1 MFNKNPSEG
10 DLRKFMLEVS
20 KLEAIEFMGLT
31 KIFNV
36 SLFEGEDNK
45 PRNFETVLSEI
56 LDKYISL
63 SRTQRRNIMK
73 IIKSA
78 NLGKIQG

>member
-10 DLRKFMLEVS
+10 DLRKFMMEVS

-45 PRNFETVLSEI
+45 PRDFETVLSEI

>member
-10 DLRKFMLEVS
+10 DLRKFMMEVS

-63 SRTQRRNIMK
+63 SRTQRRNVMK

>member
-10 DLRKFMLEVS
+10 DLRKFMMEVS

-45 PRNFETVLSEI
+45 PRDFETVLSEI

-78 NLGKIQG
+78 NLGKIEG

>member
-20 KLEAIEFMGLT
+20 KLETIEFMGLT

-36 SLFEGEDNK
+36 ELFEGEDK
-45 PRNFETVLSEI
+45 APRNFETVLSEI

-78 NLGKIQG
+78 NPGKIKG

>member
-10 DLRKFMLEVS
+10 DLRKFMMEVS

>member
-1 MFNKNPSEG
+1 MFNRNPSEG
-10 DLRKFMLEVS
+10 DLRKFMMEVS

-78 NLGKIQG
+78 NLGKIKG

>member
-1 MFNKNPSEG
+1 MFKKNPSEG
-10 DLRKFMLEVS
+10 DLRKFMMEVS